1 MTEVDEKDEIVLARI
16 LYIHLLFCFHKQKKN
31 KIQAPI
37 NSDSQINFITLTYIS
52 KVGFKACQ
60 TDVEAQIING
70 SIISIFR
77 MLLANIYIKDKFRK
91 AQFFQNTFTLADI
104 NIKMILEIGFLIL
117 NNINIELAKK

>member
-1 MTEVDEKDEIVLARI
+1 MTEVDGKDEIVLARI
-16 LYIHLLFCFHKQKKN
+16 LYIHLLFSFHKQKNN

-52 KVGFKACQ
+52 KVGFKVCQ

-91 AQFFQNTFTLADI
+91 AQFF
-104 NIKMILEIGFLIL
+104 
-117 NNINIELAKK
+117 